1 MVREIVSRTGRTWI
15 DEEHGILR
23 FQAAPGTD
31 QGLADAKENIEA
43 IVTLSEGEKKYPL
56 LIDLTRCRAWN
67 QEARAYYGRMEAR
80 SSYRALAL
88 LGRSPTSKMIGS
100 FWFAMYGERDAPT
113 RVFSLETEAISWLK
127 GFVR

>member
-15 DEEHGILR
+15 DEQQGILR
-23 FQAAPGTD
+23 FESSPGAA

-56 LIDLTRCRAWN
+56 LFDLTRCKALN
-67 QEARAYYGRMEAR
+67 QEAREYYGRMEAR

-100 FWFAMYGERDAPT
+100 FWFAIYGERDAPT
-113 RVFSLETEAISWLK
+113 KVFASEADAMAWLK
-127 GFVR
+127 GFAR

>member
-1 MVREIVSRTGRTWI
+1 MVKEIVSRTGRTWI
-15 DEEHGILR
+15 DEEQGILR

-43 IVTLSEGEKKYPL
+43 IVALSGGEKKYPL
-56 LIDLTRCRAWN
+56 LVDLTRCKAWN
-67 QEARAYYGRMEAR
+67 QEARAYYGRLEAR

-113 RVFSLETEAISWLK
+113 RVFTVEADAISWLK
-127 GFVR
+127 GFAR